1 MGNAEYMGRLLL
13 KVIMKLLVVF
23 TICALLAAPSLG
35 FTDKL
40 KEHFM
45 NLLNKLKEIGMSTLA
60 DAAQQAL
67 AAGKES
73 LAQLLEQ
80 LQGVNILGKRFLPE
94 ADKVADIYQKIKHA
108 IETNVDKAKELYG
121 QAVDKLKDLV
131 NQAGDL
137 DVAGGIQALKDKL
150 SSIKDKIDAVVS
162 GHKRATSAL
171 GHKMTHDIARAFP
184 MYRRDVGQKIT
195 DFFKPHIDKI
205 TEALQ
210 NTGNAIKDHSTNIW
224 ETIKGHAGALGD
236 KLQGHLDQLKGHGNT
251 LVGHGTD
258 AVNAL
263 KESVTDILNQT
274 FQNVVGTIKDSIDTG
289 KDAINVVGEHING
302 AVNGQ

>member
-1 MGNAEYMGRLLL
+1 MGRLLL

-23 TICALLAAPSLG
+23 TICALLAGPSFG

-40 KEHFM
+40 KEQFT
-45 NLLNKLKEIGMSTLA
+45 NLLNKLKEIGMGALA
-60 DAAQQAL
+60 TAAQQAL
-67 AAGKES
+67 DAGKES
-73 LAQLLEQ
+73 LSQLLEQ
-80 LQGVNILGKRFLPE
+80 LQSVNPLGKRFLPE
-94 ADKVADIYQKIKHA
+94 ADKVADIYQKIKDA

-131 NQAGDL
+131 SQAGDL

-150 SSIKDKIDAVVS
+150 SSIKDKIDAVVQ
-162 GHKRATSAL
+162 GHKRATRAITF
-171 GHKMTHDIARAFP
+171 KMTHDVAKTFP
-184 MYRRDVGQKIT
+184 EYRRDIRQKIT
-195 DFFKPHIDKI
+195 DFFKPH
-205 TEALQ
+205 L
-210 NTGNAIKDHSTNIW
+210 
-224 ETIKGHAGALGD
+224 D
-236 KLQGHLDQLKGHGNT
+236 KLQGHLDKLKEHGQP
-251 LVGHGTD
+251 LVGHGSD

-274 FQNVVGTIKDSIDTG
+274 FQNMVGTIKDSIDTG

>member
-1 MGNAEYMGRLLL
+1 MGRLLL

-23 TICALLAAPSLG
+23 TICALLAGPSFG

-40 KEHFM
+40 KEQFT
-45 NLLNKLKEIGMSTLA
+45 NLLNKLKEIGMGALA
-60 DAAQQAL
+60 TAAQQAL
-67 AAGKES
+67 DAGKES

-94 ADKVADIYQKIKHA
+94 ADKVADIYQKIKDA

-162 GHKRATSAL
+162 GHKRATRAL
-171 GHKMTHDIARAFP
+171 
-184 MYRRDVGQKIT
+184 GQKIT

-236 KLQGHLDQLKGHGNT
+236 KLQGHLDQLKEHGNT